1 MKVIRNDTPD
11 ALELFGADGRVLAL
25 APFETRSSEK
35 DDDGFDFAT
44 AKEAGIVSTWTE
56 TPSDVVEKTISLA
69 FVLAFALV
77 IVAATITSPDDID
90 DKSWPVRNPGLT
102 WLIAAGLYVVIVTV
116 TAIVQSGTPR
126 ALGRIA
132 SQAVSLGGIL
142 AIGVGLPAATIYWF
156 GSGSELLRGA
166 SPEAFVR
173 IVQLA
178 FIATASLLPNLL
190 FFLFDRYRLETI
202 RTQLYR
208 DLFRLDRRL
217 RSRADV
223 NARYGAQINETF
235 GPESE
240 GRGRLAPGTR
250 WPVLLCTF
258 VITLGWIVAFMPVGP
273 VGAAALRSPL
283 TPNPVAPVFG
293 FLGAYFFALQLIA
306 RRYARGDLKPK
317 VYGYITIRILT
328 VAVLCWVLDA
338 MTSSADEHWLTLV
351 TAFLI
356 GIVPEAL
363 FTLLR
368 EKVSG
373 RGSMVPEAEKHPLT
387 KLEGIDLYDRAR
399 LEQEGIVNVESFAH
413 TDLIGLVLETR
424 IPVPRLVDWI
434 DQSILYLH
442 VVLDSSDEGR
452 ASLRTFGV
460 RTASDLLVC
469 WDAAAKRNELD
480 AFKKLLSPDGP
491 PYRLEVVRDALLD
504 DEWLHRVLD
513 WRNDSRDTPRR
524 LDLTPNSLDGKLH
537 WARNLIGLNR
547 YREAQ
552 RELEKALE
560 IRDDPRVRVELARL
574 LGQVPVPAM
583 RNLGQSREHA
593 RHAFDLGK
601 DDAEVLDRLIELHL
615 DQRDWAATEGA
626 CAAAIALIGDP
637 EHDSVKKAR
646 LAELE
651 KIRKLAVEEGAR
663 GVANPTAVAG

>member
-1 MKVIRNDTPD
+1 MNVIRNDTPE
-11 ALELFGADGRVLAL
+11 ALELVGADGRVLTL
-25 APFETRSSEK
+25 APFATQTFALGDEQ
-35 DDDGFDFAT
+35 GFDFAT
-44 AKEAGIVSTWTE
+44 ARRAGIVSTWTE
-56 TPSDVVEKTISLA
+56 TPSDVGERTIGI
-69 FVLAFALV
+69 AFALAIGV
-77 IVAATITSPDDID
+77 SIVAAAITSPDDAT
-90 DKSWPVRNPGLT
+90 DKSWPVLNPRLT
-102 WLIAAGLYVVIVTV
+102 WLLAGSLYLGAVAVIAIAQAG
-116 TAIVQSGTPR
+116 GPR
-126 ALGRIA
+126 MFGRLA
-132 SQAVSLGGIL
+132 SQAVSLVGIL
-142 AIGVGLPAATIYWF
+142 AIGVGLPGAAIYWF
-156 GSGSELLRGA
+156 GHGAELLQAA
-166 SPEAFVR
+166 SPETFAR

-217 RSRADV
+217 RSRADI
-223 NARYGAQINETF
+223 NARYGAQINEAF

-240 GRGRLAPGTR
+240 GRGRLTPGTR

-258 VITLGWIVAFMPVGP
+258 VVTAGWIVAFMPVGP
-273 VGAAALRSPL
+273 VPAASVL
-283 TPNPVAPVFG
+283 TPLMPQRVAHAFG

-317 VYGYITIRILT
+317 VYGYITIRILS
-328 VAVLCWVLDA
+328 VAVLCWVLDT
-338 MTSSADEHWLTLV
+338 MTSSAEEGWLVLV

-356 GIVPEAL
+356 GIIPEAF

-373 RGSMVPEAEKHPLT
+373 RGQIVPESEKHPLT

-413 TDLIGLVLETR
+413 TDLISLVLETR

-442 VVLDSSDEGR
+442 VVQDASDEDR
-452 ASLRTFGV
+452 RRLRTFGV
-460 RTASDLLVC
+460 RTASDLLAC

-480 AFKKLLSPDGP
+480 AFKRILSPDGP

-504 DEWLHRVLD
+504 DEWLHRVID
-513 WRNDSRDTPRR
+513 WRNDSRDMPRR
-524 LDLTPNSLDGKLH
+524 LDMTPNSLDGKLN
-537 WARNLIGLNR
+537 WARNLIELNR

-560 IRDDPRVRVELARL
+560 IQDDPRVRVELARL
-574 LGQVPVPAM
+574 LSQVPVAAM
-583 RNLGQSREHA
+583 RDIERSREHA
-593 RHAFDLGK
+593 RKALELGK
-601 DDAEVLDRLIELHL
+601 QDAEVLDRLIELHRK
-615 DQRDWAATEGA
+615 QHDWEATEAA
-626 CAAAIALIGDP
+626 CVAAIALIGKP
-637 EHDSVKKAR
+637 ERDQVKEKR

-651 KIRKLAVEEGAR
+651 GIRTRAAAAKSGQKSRALG
-663 GVANPTAVAG
+663 